1 MCAKS
6 KTKFPCNYPRCKA
19 TGFVVES
26 SLRFCSTCKNKKN
39 SFFILIILIF
49 ICLFI
54 GDAKYCIKHRHHEK
68 LHEQMRK
75 RSDSSSSNS
84 SASSCQNEA
93 MRERSNPMLQ
103 AALHRLMAK

>member
-1 MCAKS
+1 M
-6 KTKFPCNYPRCKA
+6 Y
-19 TGFVVES
+19 
-26 SLRFCSTCKNKKN
+26 
-39 SFFILIILIF
+39 
-49 ICLFI
+49 ICLFL